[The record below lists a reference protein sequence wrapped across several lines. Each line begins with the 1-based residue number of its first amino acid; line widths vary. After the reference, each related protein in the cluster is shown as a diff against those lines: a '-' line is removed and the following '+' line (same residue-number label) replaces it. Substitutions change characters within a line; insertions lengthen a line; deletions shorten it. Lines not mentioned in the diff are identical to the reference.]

1 MIRRTAAMLSA
12 DVRKSKVNIL
22 KNKLKIVLLGA
33 MCALFLQAPL
43 SVSAVDLPFVPA
55 DESETVTTTVAD
67 NDTPM
72 ISETQAT
79 TVKPEPQATTISRN
93 DTSVKTTTAKTTAAE
108 DTANQ
113 NKLTETSRTAKVE
126 SNDLPVIAPDG
137 EEVEIEENT
146 GSEPSEDTS
155 TQSTASAEN
164 STISSSESKTE
175 TEKSNNS
182 SLPIIIAVICGAAV
196 IAIVAAFTLRKKGK

>member
-1 MIRRTAAMLSA
+1 MLSA

-72 ISETQAT
+72 ISESQT
-79 TVKPEPQATTISRN
+79 TTSKPDPQVTTSKN
-93 DTSVKTTTAKTTAAE
+93 ETSAKTTTAKATAAE

-113 NKLTETSRTAKVE
+113 NKPTETSRTADTE
-126 SNDLPVIAPDG
+126 RNDLPVIAPDG
-137 EEVEIEENT
+137 EEVEIEDKT
-146 GSEPSEDTS
+146 GSEPSQETS

-182 SLPIIIAVICGAAV
+182 SLPIIIVVICGAAV
-196 IAIVAAFTLRKKGK
+196 IAAVTAFALRKKGK

>member
-1 MIRRTAAMLSA
+1 MLSA

-43 SVSAVDLPFVPA
+43 SASAVDLPFVPA

-67 NDTPM
+67 NDTPI

-79 TVKPEPQATTISRN
+79 TSKPEPLVTTSRN
-93 DTSVKTTTAKTTAAE
+93 DTSAKTTTAKATAAE

-113 NKLTETSRTAKVE
+113 NKPTETSRTADTE
-126 SNDLPVIAPDG
+126 RNDLPVIAPDG

-164 STISSSESKTE
+164 SAISSSESKTE

-196 IAIVAAFTLRKKGK
+196 IAAVTAFALRKKGK

>member
-1 MIRRTAAMLSA
+1 MLSA

-43 SVSAVDLPFVPA
+43 SASAVDLPFVPA

-164 STISSSESKTE
+164 SAISSSESNTE

>member
-1 MIRRTAAMLSA
+1 MLSA

-55 DESETVTTTVAD
+55 DETETVTTTVAD

-72 ISETQAT
+72 ISESQT
-79 TVKPEPQATTISRN
+79 TTSKPDPQVTTSKSE
-93 DTSVKTTTAKTTAAE
+93 TSAKTTTAKATAAE

-113 NKLTETSRTAKVE
+113 NKPTETSRTADTE
-126 SNDLPVIAPDG
+126 RNDLPVIAPDG
-137 EEVEIEENT
+137 EEVEIEDKI
-146 GSEPSEDTS
+146 GSEPSQETS

-164 STISSSESKTE
+164 SAISSSESKTE

-182 SLPIIIAVICGAAV
+182 SLPIIIVVICGAAV

>member
-1 MIRRTAAMLSA
+1 MLSA

-113 NKLTETSRTAKVE
+113 NKLTETSRSAKVE

-164 STISSSESKTE
+164 SAISSSESKTE

>member
-1 MIRRTAAMLSA
+1 MLSA

-72 ISETQAT
+72 ISESQTAT
-79 TVKPEPQATTISRN
+79 SKPDPQVTTSKSE
-93 DTSVKTTTAKTTAAE
+93 TSAKTTTAKATAAE

-113 NKLTETSRTAKVE
+113 NKPTETSRTADTE
-126 SNDLPVIAPDG
+126 RNDLPVIAPDG
-137 EEVEIEENT
+137 EEVEIEDKT
-146 GSEPSEDTS
+146 GSEPSQETS

-182 SLPIIIAVICGAAV
+182 SLPIIIVVICGAAV
-196 IAIVAAFTLRKKGK
+196 IAAVTAFALRKKGK

>member
-1 MIRRTAAMLSA
+1 MLSA

-113 NKLTETSRTAKVE
+113 NKLTETSRTADTE
-126 SNDLPVIAPDG
+126 RNDLPVIAPDG

-164 STISSSESKTE
+164 SAISSSESKTE

>member
-1 MIRRTAAMLSA
+1 MLSA

-72 ISETQAT
+72 ISESQT
-79 TVKPEPQATTISRN
+79 TTSKPDPQVTTSKSE
-93 DTSVKTTTAKTTAAE
+93 TSAKTTTAKATAAE

-113 NKLTETSRTAKVE
+113 NKPTETSQTAKVE

-164 STISSSESKTE
+164 SAISSSESKTE

-196 IAIVAAFTLRKKGK
+196 IAVVTAFAVRKKGK

>member
-1 MIRRTAAMLSA
+1 MLSA

-43 SVSAVDLPFVPA
+43 SASAVDLPFVPA

-67 NDTPM
+67 NDTPT

-79 TVKPEPQATTISRN
+79 TFKPEPQATTISRN

-108 DTANQ
+108 DTANV
-113 NKLTETSRTAKVE
+113 TSM
-126 SNDLPVIAPDG
+126 SNMFY
-137 EEVEIEENT
+137 NC
-146 GSEPSEDTS
+146 
-155 TQSTASAEN
+155 
-164 STISSSESKTE
+164 SK
-175 TEKSNNS
+175 
-182 SLPIIIAVICGAAV
+182 
-196 IAIVAAFTLRKKGK
+196 LRKIYVSDLWNTSKVTSSYAMFGSCT

>member
-1 MIRRTAAMLSA
+1 MLSA
-12 DVRKSKVNIL
+12 DVRKSKVNTL

-164 STISSSESKTE
+164 SAISSSESKTE

-182 SLPIIIAVICGAAV
+182 ILPIIIAVICGAAV

>member
-1 MIRRTAAMLSA
+1 MLSA

-72 ISETQAT
+72 ISESQT
-79 TVKPEPQATTISRN
+79 TTSKPDPQVTTSKSE
-93 DTSVKTTTAKTTAAE
+93 TSAKTTTAKATAVE

-113 NKLTETSRTAKVE
+113 NKPTETSRTADTE
-126 SNDLPVIAPDG
+126 RNDLPVIAPDG
-137 EEVEIEENT
+137 EEVKIEDKT
-146 GSEPSEDTS
+146 GSEPSQETS

>member
-1 MIRRTAAMLSA
+1 MLSA

-137 EEVEIEENT
+137 EEVEIEDKT
-146 GSEPSEDTS
+146 GSEPSQETS

-182 SLPIIIAVICGAAV
+182 SLPIIIVVICGAAV

>member
-1 MIRRTAAMLSA
+1 MLSA

-93 DTSVKTTTAKTTAAE
+93 DTSVKTTTAKATAAE

-113 NKLTETSRTAKVE
+113 NKPTETSRTADTE
-126 SNDLPVIAPDG
+126 RNDLPVIAPDG
-137 EEVEIEENT
+137 EEVEIEDKT
-146 GSEPSEDTS
+146 GSEPSQETS

-196 IAIVAAFTLRKKGK
+196 IAIVAAFTLRKKGR

>member
-1 MIRRTAAMLSA
+1 MLSA

-93 DTSVKTTTAKTTAAE
+93 DTSVKTTTAKATAAE

-113 NKLTETSRTAKVE
+113 NKPTETSRTADTE
-126 SNDLPVIAPDG
+126 RNDLPVIAPDG
-137 EEVEIEENT
+137 EEVEIEEIAGT
-146 GSEPSEDTS
+146 EPSEDIS
-155 TQSTASAEN
+155 SQSTASAEN

-182 SLPIIIAVICGAAV
+182 SLPIIIVVICGAAV
-196 IAIVAAFTLRKKGK
+196 IAAVTAFALRKKGK

>member
-1 MIRRTAAMLSA
+1 MLSA

-72 ISETQAT
+72 ISESQT
-79 TVKPEPQATTISRN
+79 TPSKPDPQVTTSKSE
-93 DTSVKTTTAKTTAAE
+93 TSAKTTTAKATAAE

-113 NKLTETSRTAKVE
+113 NKPTETSRTADTE
-126 SNDLPVIAPDG
+126 RNDLPVIAPDG

-155 TQSTASAEN
+155 TQSTVSAEN

-182 SLPIIIAVICGAAV
+182 SLPIIIVVICGAAV
-196 IAIVAAFTLRKKGK
+196 IAVVAAFTLRKKGK

>member
-1 MIRRTAAMLSA
+1 MLSA

-55 DESETVTTTVAD
+55 DESETVTTMVAD
-67 NDTPM
+67 NDPPM
-72 ISETQAT
+72 ISESQT
-79 TVKPEPQATTISRN
+79 TPSKPDPQVTTSKSE
-93 DTSVKTTTAKTTAAE
+93 TSAKTTTAKTTAAE

-113 NKLTETSRTAKVE
+113 NKPTETSRTADTE
-126 SNDLPVIAPDG
+126 RNDLPVIAPDG
-137 EEVEIEENT
+137 EEVEIEDKT
-146 GSEPSEDTS
+146 GSEPSQETS
-155 TQSTASAEN
+155 TQNTASEEN

>member
-1 MIRRTAAMLSA
+1 MLSA

-72 ISETQAT
+72 ISESQT
-79 TVKPEPQATTISRN
+79 TTSKPDPQVTTSKSE
-93 DTSVKTTTAKTTAAE
+93 TSAKTTTAKATAAE

-113 NKLTETSRTAKVE
+113 NKPTETSRTADTE
-126 SNDLPVIAPDG
+126 RNDFPVIAPDG
-137 EEVEIEENT
+137 EEVEIEDKT
-146 GSEPSEDTS
+146 GSEQSQETS

-164 STISSSESKTE
+164 STISSESKTE
-175 TEKSNNS
+175 TEKSDNS
-182 SLPIIIAVICGAAV
+182 SLLIIIAVICGAAV
-196 IAIVAAFTLRKKGK
+196 IAVVTAFAVRKKGK